1 MRQNYK
7 RLLAAL
13 VLMSATQT
21 SSVVQAEGIRL
32 VGPSGEVQSSP
43 SYAEDIER
51 ALPAPPANTQPSR
64 FFGPTG
70 ENQTLWSIAS
80 ELRPSRGVTV
90 QQTLLAIYRI
100 NPQAFENQNI
110 HELIPGSRLR
120 VPSLEQVQSA
130 TTAQAVAIMKAHEAK
145 LKQPKPTNRATPAQR
160 VTEQPKP
167 QIKVEPK
174 PAAKPETVAATEPK
188 PTPKTIPVIPAP
200 PVTTSPQGEK
210 QVSALKDKLQGS
222 QSELE
227 SLEAKNHRL
236 RLMLSEVQSEVETLK
251 SELNDEE
258 RIRSEVE
265 KLLAEERQRLA
276 EQQRMQPSTM
286 DKILSNGWLVGLAA
300 LIPGALIAL
309 LVVMLLGR
317 RSKAKEEDAAAQEQK
332 NVDPLAAPIGLAAAD
347 ELDEELTLD
356 DELFADEDI
365 NTQSL
370 QEEKSDLEEDVF
382 ANLDD
387 EELDFNLEGDDD
399 PFADI
404 GDDGD
409 LDVGLDEFESS
420 NNGIQVNGEEKAL
433 GLEEMER
440 ALDEVAPELE
450 VLDDDESGFDL
461 SDDANEKSD
470 SLSDDAF
477 AELLAADEPSEE
489 LPSDTVDQ
497 DMLDDLFAELG
508 NDDFD
513 LDTDEPELKQPVSD
527 DDFSV
532 GEASDDDIDKLLAQ
546 YEQPASESEVR
557 EADANEGPVL
567 DENSTELL
575 DELIDFDEDDTD
587 EFDPLNEL
595 EAISGFEG
603 DDSIEELDADS
614 TDLLDELIDDVTSEL
629 DEETE
634 ADLDPFDDLIRE
646 DESPEQNKS
655 EEEELLKSLGFGESD
670 ADEKPSPVVESEQTH
685 EDQDIESGLDIDALL
700 SESQPDTQQAVED
713 QPLTEP
719 EATSEPFSSDEFLG
733 DLEDLSPE
741 NDPLMS
747 ELDDLFESDS
757 EELLPTE
764 QEKADFSAEL
774 DALFDSED
782 DLPQQ
787 VEKTQ
792 AEIEEAS
799 SLQQEAT
806 DTDSTQEP
814 SVESDA
820 EVQPHVE
827 QEEDIPAF
835 TPTPNTIE
843 NEFGVPQEEDWLL
856 DEPELEPET
865 ESTNDSEEEFN
876 FDELDLPE
884 FSEEDALAS
893 MAGEPALETSESV
906 ESEQVE
912 AGLPTESED
921 EFNFDELDLP
931 EFSEEDALASMAD
944 EPELETSES
953 VKPEQVEADLSAESE
968 EEFNFDELD
977 LPEFSEEDALVSMA
991 GEPALETSESV
1002 KPEQVEAD
1010 LPTESEEEFNFDELD
1025 LPEFSEEDALA
1036 SMAGGPALETSESV
1050 EPEQVEADL
1059 PTESEDEFNFDELDL
1074 PEFSEEDALAS
1085 MTDEPEL
1092 ETSESVEPEQ
1102 VEADLPTESE
1112 DEFNFDE
1119 LDLPE
1124 FSEEDALASMADEP
1138 ELETSESVEPEQV
1151 EADLPAESED
1161 EFNFDELD
1169 LPEFS
1174 EEDALASM
1182 VDEPE
1187 LETSESIEL
1196 EQVEADLPTESEEEF
1211 NFDELDL
1218 PEFSEEDAL
1227 ASMEEEPEL
1236 PSSETADIEP
1246 ISGED
1251 EELSFDDQDL
1261 PEFNEEDVLA
1271 SMNEGASGSPKVEAE
1286 TSRPA
1291 IQADNDHDALFEV
1304 FAQQNGFDTDPE
1316 VQPTA
1321 TEGEPLSNLDDESS
1335 MANLLAEDANSE
1347 VFEGKLDS
1355 DTIASAGMD
1364 FETMLDVG
1372 DDWDG
1377 FKPAADNVSSTE
1389 EVPEDQR
1396 DVWNSSDALSQ
1407 PEIAQENWAE
1417 QSDLDDF
1424 DPKKN
1429 QFMTIDELMAQV
1441 DREGGEFE
1449 EEDLKL
1455 DVGLNEFP
1463 DVIGEIGDIDVDSNA
1478 EAAGKLDLAKIYLE
1492 MNDSQGAIKLL
1503 EEAIVYGED
1512 DIRREAKSLID
1523 AINGR

>member
-222 QSELE
+222 QSELD
-227 SLEAKNHRL
+227 SLEEKNHRL

-317 RSKAKEEDAAAQEQK
+317 RSKAKEEDAAAQEQQ

-461 SDDANEKSD
+461 SDDTNEKSD

-931 EFSEEDALASMAD
+931 EFSEEDALASMAGEPALETSESVESEQVEAGLPTESEDEFNFDELDLPEFSEEDALASMAD

-1010 LPTESEEEFNFDELD
+1010 LPTESEDEFNFDELD

-1059 PTESEDEFNFDELDL
+1059 P
-1074 PEFSEEDALAS
+1074 A
-1085 MTDEPEL
+1085 
-1092 ETSESVEPEQ
+1092 
-1102 VEADLPTESE
+1102 
-1112 DEFNFDE
+1112 
-1119 LDLPE
+1119 
-1124 FSEEDALASMADEP
+1124 
-1138 ELETSESVEPEQV
+1138 
-1151 EADLPAESED
+1151 
-1161 EFNFDELD
+1161 
-1169 LPEFS
+1169 
-1174 EEDALASM
+1174 
-1182 VDEPE
+1182 
-1187 LETSESIEL
+1187 
-1196 EQVEADLPTESEEEF
+1196 ESEEEF

-1271 SMNEGASGSPKVEAE
+1271 SMNEGAPESPKVEAE

-1316 VQPTA
+1316 VQSTA

-1441 DREGGEFE
+1441 DREGDEFE

>member
-130 TTAQAVAIMKAHEAK
+130 TTEQAVAIMKAHEAK

-174 PAAKPETVAATEPK
+174 PVAPKPETTVAAEPK
-188 PTPKTIPVIPAP
+188 PVQKTIPVIPAP
-200 PVTTSPQGEK
+200 PVNTSPQGEK

-227 SLEAKNHRL
+227 SLEEKNHRL

-251 SELNDEE
+251 NELNDEE

-276 EQQRMQPSTM
+276 EQQRMQPSTI

-300 LIPGALIAL
+300 LIPGALLAL

-317 RSKAKEEDAAAQEQK
+317 RSKNKEEEPAEQSPQET
-332 NVDPLAAPIGLAAAD
+332 DPLAAPIGLAATD

-365 NTQSL
+365 NTQAT
-370 QEEKSDLEEDVF
+370 QEEKPDLEEDVF

-399 PFADI
+399 PFAGI

-450 VLDDDESGFDL
+450 VLDDDEAGFDL
-461 SDDANEKSD
+461 SDDTNEKAD

-527 DDFSV
+527 DDFSA

-546 YEQPASESEVR
+546 YEQPVTEPTEVEGDASE
-557 EADANEGPVL
+557 DAVL
-567 DENSTELL
+567 DENSTDLL
-575 DELIDFDEDDTD
+575 DELIDFDEDETDD

-595 EAISGFEG
+595 EALSGFEG

-614 TDLLDELIDDVTSEL
+614 TDLLDELIDDVTPEL
-629 DEETE
+629 DEETGTE
-634 ADLDPFDDLIRE
+634 TELDPFDDLIRE
-646 DESPEQNKS
+646 DESPAQTKS
-655 EEEELLKSLGFGESD
+655 EEEELLASLGFGEPD
-670 ADEKPSPVVESEQTH
+670 GDEKPSSIAESELDH
-685 EDQDIESGLDIDALL
+685 EEPGIEPGLDIDALL
-700 SESQPDTQQAVED
+700 SDSQPDPQQTAPE

-719 EATSEPFSSDEFLG
+719 ETDSEPFSSDEFLG

-757 EELLPTE
+757 EELQPTE

-774 DALFDSED
+774 DALFDTEG
-782 DLPQQ
+782 DLAQQQ
-787 VEKTQ
+787 VEEPQ
-792 AEIEEAS
+792 AEIEES
-799 SLQQEAT
+799 SPQQEEAANSK
-806 DTDSTQEP
+806 STQDA
-814 SVESDA
+814 SVEPDA
-820 EVQPHVE
+820 KVPPQVE
-827 QEEDIPAF
+827 TVEDAPAF
-835 TPTPNTIE
+835 TPTPNTVE

-856 DEPELEPET
+856 DEPELESETQPEQEQNSGNKSEP
-865 ESTNDSEEEFN
+865 ESSELASETDSATNAEEEF
-876 FDELDLPE
+876 D
-884 FSEEDALAS
+884 
-893 MAGEPALETSESV
+893 
-906 ESEQVE
+906 
-912 AGLPTESED
+912 
-921 EFNFDELDLP
+921 FDELDLP

-944 EPELETSES
+944 EP
-953 VKPEQVEADLSAESE
+953 A
-968 EEFNFDELD
+968 FDE
-977 LPEFSEEDALVSMA
+977 PE
-991 GEPALETSESV
+991 P
-1002 KPEQVEAD
+1002 
-1010 LPTESEEEFNFDELD
+1010 
-1025 LPEFSEEDALA
+1025 
-1036 SMAGGPALETSESV
+1036 V
-1050 EPEQVEADL
+1050 EPERSE
-1059 PTESEDEFNFDELDL
+1059 TESATEAEEDEL
-1074 PEFSEEDALAS
+1074 
-1085 MTDEPEL
+1085 
-1092 ETSESVEPEQ
+1092 
-1102 VEADLPTESE
+1102 
-1112 DEFNFDE
+1112 
-1119 LDLPE
+1119 
-1124 FSEEDALASMADEP
+1124 
-1138 ELETSESVEPEQV
+1138 
-1151 EADLPAESED
+1151 
-1161 EFNFDELD
+1161 NFDELD

-1182 VDEPE
+1182 VDEPAFDDPE
-1187 LETSESIEL
+1187 SVEPERSE
-1196 EQVEADLPTESEEEF
+1196 VESATEAEEEL
-1211 NFDELDL
+1211 NFDELELPEFSEEDALASMADEPAFDDPESIEPERSEADSATEAEEEFDFDELELPEFSEEDALASMAGEPTLDEPESIEPERSEAESATEAEEEFDFDELEL

-1236 PSSETADIEP
+1236 PSSEIADIEP

-1271 SMNEGASGSPKVEAE
+1271 SMNESAPETPNVETE
-1286 TSRPA
+1286 TSRPTL
-1291 IQADNDHDALFEV
+1291 QADNDHDALFEV
-1304 FAQQNGFDTDPE
+1304 FAQQNGFDTEPE

-1321 TEGEPLSNLDDESS
+1321 TEGEPLSDLDDESS
-1335 MANLLAEDANSE
+1335 MANLLAEDASSE
-1347 VFEGKLDS
+1347 VFEGQLDS

-1377 FKPAADNVSSTE
+1377 FKPAADSVSSTE
-1389 EVPEDQR
+1389 DVPEDQR

-1441 DREGGEFE
+1441 DKEGGEFE

-1463 DVIGEIGDIDVDSNA
+1463 DVIGEIGDVDVDSNA

>member
-227 SLEAKNHRL
+227 SLEEKNHRL

-317 RSKAKEEDAAAQEQK
+317 RSKAKEEDAAAQEQQ

-461 SDDANEKSD
+461 SDDVNEKSD

-646 DESPEQNKS
+646 DESPELNKS
-655 EEEELLKSLGFGESD
+655 EEEELLKSLGFGEPD
-670 ADEKPSPVVESEQTH
+670 ADEKPSSVVESEQTH

-700 SESQPDTQQAVED
+700 SESQPDTQQAAKE

-719 EATSEPFSSDEFLG
+719 EAASEPFSSDEFLG

-856 DEPELEPET
+856 GEPELEPET
-865 ESTNDSEEEFN
+865 ESTNDSEEEFNFDELDLPEFSEEDALASMAGEPALETSESVESEQVEAGLPTESEEEFN

-977 LPEFSEEDALVSMA
+977 LPEFSEEDAL
-991 GEPALETSESV
+991 
-1002 KPEQVEAD
+1002 
-1010 LPTESEEEFNFDELD
+1010 
-1025 LPEFSEEDALA
+1025 
-1036 SMAGGPALETSESV
+1036 
-1050 EPEQVEADL
+1050 
-1059 PTESEDEFNFDELDL
+1059 
-1074 PEFSEEDALAS
+1074 
-1085 MTDEPEL
+1085 
-1092 ETSESVEPEQ
+1092 
-1102 VEADLPTESE
+1102 
-1112 DEFNFDE
+1112 
-1119 LDLPE
+1119 
-1124 FSEEDALASMADEP
+1124 ASMADEP

-1196 EQVEADLPTESEEEF
+1196 EQVEADLPTEFEEEF

-1271 SMNEGASGSPKVEAE
+1271 SMNEGASESPKVEAE

>member
-174 PAAKPETVAATEPK
+174 PATKPETVAATEPK

-222 QSELE
+222 QSELD
-227 SLEAKNHRL
+227 SLEEKNHRL

-317 RSKAKEEDAAAQEQK
+317 RSKAKEEDAAAQEQQ

-365 NTQSL
+365 NAQSL
-370 QEEKSDLEEDVF
+370 EEEKSDLEEDVF

-461 SDDANEKSD
+461 SDDTNEKSD

-953 VKPEQVEADLSAESE
+953 VKPEQVEADL
-968 EEFNFDELD
+968 
-977 LPEFSEEDALVSMA
+977 
-991 GEPALETSESV
+991 
-1002 KPEQVEAD
+1002 
-1010 LPTESEEEFNFDELD
+1010 PTESEE
-1025 LPEFSEEDALA
+1025 
-1036 SMAGGPALETSESV
+1036 
-1050 EPEQVEADL
+1050 
-1059 PTESEDEFNFDELDL
+1059 EFNFDELDL

-1102 VEADLPTESE
+1102 VEADLPAESEDEVNFDEIDLPEFSEEDALASMAGEPTLETSESVKPEQVEADLSAESEEEFNFDELDLPEFSEDDALASMAGEPALETSESVEPEQVEADLPTESE
-1112 DEFNFDE
+1112 EEFNFDE

-1124 FSEEDALASMADEP
+1124 FSEEDALASMAGEP
-1138 ELETSESVEPEQV
+1138 ALETSESVEPEQV
-1151 EADLPAESED
+1151 EADLPA
-1161 EFNFDELD
+1161 
-1169 LPEFS
+1169 
-1174 EEDALASM
+1174 
-1182 VDEPE
+1182 
-1187 LETSESIEL
+1187 
-1196 EQVEADLPTESEEEF
+1196 ESEEEF

-1271 SMNEGASGSPKVEAE
+1271 SMNEGAPESPKVEAE

>member
-174 PAAKPETVAATEPK
+174 SATKPETVAATEPK

-227 SLEAKNHRL
+227 SLEEKNHRL

-317 RSKAKEEDAAAQEQK
+317 RSKAKEEEAAAQEQQ

-365 NTQSL
+365 NAQSL

-655 EEEELLKSLGFGESD
+655 EEEELLKSLGFGEPD
-670 ADEKPSPVVESEQTH
+670 ADEKQSPVVGSEQTH

-700 SESQPDTQQAVED
+700 SESQPDTQQAAKE

-719 EATSEPFSSDEFLG
+719 EAASEPFSSDEFLG

-792 AEIEEAS
+792 TEIEEAS

-814 SVESDA
+814 SVESGA

-906 ESEQVE
+906 EPEQIE
-912 AGLPTESED
+912 ADLPAESEE

-931 EFSEEDALASMAD
+931 EFSEEDALASMAGEPALETSESVKPD
-944 EPELETSES
+944 QVEADLPTEPEKEFNFDELDLPEFSEEDALASMAGEPTLETSES

-977 LPEFSEEDALVSMA
+977 LPEFSEDDALASMA

-1002 KPEQVEAD
+1002 EPEQVEAD

-1036 SMAGGPALETSESV
+1036 SMAGEPALETSESV

-1059 PTESEDEFNFDELDL
+1059 P
-1074 PEFSEEDALAS
+1074 A
-1085 MTDEPEL
+1085 
-1092 ETSESVEPEQ
+1092 
-1102 VEADLPTESE
+1102 
-1112 DEFNFDE
+1112 
-1119 LDLPE
+1119 
-1124 FSEEDALASMADEP
+1124 
-1138 ELETSESVEPEQV
+1138 
-1151 EADLPAESED
+1151 
-1161 EFNFDELD
+1161 
-1169 LPEFS
+1169 
-1174 EEDALASM
+1174 
-1182 VDEPE
+1182 
-1187 LETSESIEL
+1187 
-1196 EQVEADLPTESEEEF
+1196 ESEEEF

-1271 SMNEGASGSPKVEAE
+1271 SMNEGAPESPKVEAE

-1463 DVIGEIGDIDVDSNA
+1463 DVIGEIGDIDVDNNA

>member
-130 TTAQAVAIMKAHEAK
+130 TTEQAVAIMKAHEAK

-174 PAAKPETVAATEPK
+174 PVAPKPETTVAAEPK
-188 PTPKTIPVIPAP
+188 PVQKTIPVIPAP
-200 PVTTSPQGEK
+200 PVNTSPQGEK

-227 SLEAKNHRL
+227 SLEEKNHRL

-251 SELNDEE
+251 NELNDEE

-276 EQQRMQPSTM
+276 EQQRMQPSTI

-300 LIPGALIAL
+300 LIPGALLAL

-317 RSKAKEEDAAAQEQK
+317 RSKNKEEEPAAQSPQET
-332 NVDPLAAPIGLAAAD
+332 DPLAAPIGLAATD

-365 NTQSL
+365 NTQAT
-370 QEEKSDLEEDVF
+370 QEEKPDLEEDVF

-399 PFADI
+399 PFAGI

-450 VLDDDESGFDL
+450 VLDDDEAGFDL
-461 SDDANEKSD
+461 SDDTNEKAD

-527 DDFSV
+527 DDFSA

-546 YEQPASESEVR
+546 YEQPVTESTEVEGDASE
-557 EADANEGPVL
+557 DAVL
-567 DENSTELL
+567 DENSTDLL
-575 DELIDFDEDDTD
+575 DELIDFDEDETDD

-595 EAISGFEG
+595 EALSGFEG

-629 DEETE
+629 DEETGTE
-634 ADLDPFDDLIRE
+634 TELDPFDDLIRE
-646 DESPEQNKS
+646 DESPAQNKS
-655 EEEELLKSLGFGESD
+655 QEEELLASLGFGEPD
-670 ADEKPSPVVESEQTH
+670 GDEKPSSIAESEPAH
-685 EDQDIESGLDIDALL
+685 EEPEIESGLDIDALL
-700 SESQPDTQQAVED
+700 SDSQPDPQQTAPE

-719 EATSEPFSSDEFLG
+719 ETASEPFSSDEFLG

-757 EELLPTE
+757 EELQPTE

-774 DALFDSED
+774 DALFDTED
-782 DLPQQ
+782 DLAQQQ
-787 VEKTQ
+787 VEEPQ
-792 AEIEEAS
+792 AEIEES
-799 SLQQEAT
+799 SPQ
-806 DTDSTQEP
+806 
-814 SVESDA
+814 
-820 EVQPHVE
+820 
-827 QEEDIPAF
+827 QEEDANSKSTQDASVEPDAKVPPQVETEEDAPAF
-835 TPTPNTIE
+835 TPTPNTVE

-856 DEPELEPET
+856 DEPELESETQPEQEQNSGNKSEPESSELASET
-865 ESTNDSEEEFN
+865 ESATNAEEEFDFDELDLPEFSEEDALASMAGEPAFDDPESIEPERSEAESATEAEEEFDFDELELPEFSEEDALASMADEPALDESESIEPERSEADSATEAEDEFN

-893 MAGEPALETSESV
+893 MAGEPTLDESD
-906 ESEQVE
+906 SI
-912 AGLPTESED
+912 
-921 EFNFDELDLP
+921 
-931 EFSEEDALASMAD
+931 
-944 EPELETSES
+944 EPERSE
-953 VKPEQVEADLSAESE
+953 AESATEAE
-968 EEFNFDELD
+968 EEFD
-977 LPEFSEEDALVSMA
+977 
-991 GEPALETSESV
+991 
-1002 KPEQVEAD
+1002 
-1010 LPTESEEEFNFDELD
+1010 FDELD

-1036 SMAGGPALETSESV
+1036 SMAGEPTLD
-1050 EPEQVEADL
+1050 EPEFIEPERSEAESA
-1059 PTESEDEFNFDELDL
+1059 TEAEEEFDFDEL
-1074 PEFSEEDALAS
+1074 E
-1085 MTDEPEL
+1085 
-1092 ETSESVEPEQ
+1092 
-1102 VEADLPTESE
+1102 
-1112 DEFNFDE
+1112 
-1119 LDLPE
+1119 LPE
-1124 FSEEDALASMADEP
+1124 FSEEDALASMAGEPTLDEP
-1138 ELETSESVEPEQV
+1138 ESIEPERS
-1151 EADLPAESED
+1151 EAES
-1161 EFNFDELD
+1161 
-1169 LPEFS
+1169 
-1174 EEDALASM
+1174 A
-1182 VDEPE
+1182 
-1187 LETSESIEL
+1187 T
-1196 EQVEADLPTESEEEF
+1196 EAEEEF
-1211 NFDELDL
+1211 DFDELDL

-1271 SMNEGASGSPKVEAE
+1271 SMNEGASESPKVEAE

-1335 MANLLAEDANSE
+1335 MASLLAEDANSE

-1463 DVIGEIGDIDVDSNA
+1463 DVIGEIGDIDVDNNA

>member
-227 SLEAKNHRL
+227 SLEEKNHRL

-317 RSKAKEEDAAAQEQK
+317 RSKAKEEEAAAQEQQ

-655 EEEELLKSLGFGESD
+655 EEEELLKSLGFGEPD
-670 ADEKPSPVVESEQTH
+670 ADEKPSPVVGSEQTH

-719 EATSEPFSSDEFLG
+719 EAASEPFSSDEFLG

-792 AEIEEAS
+792 TEIEEAS

-865 ESTNDSEEEFN
+865 ESTNDSEDEFN

-912 AGLPTESED
+912 AGLPTESEE

-953 VKPEQVEADLSAESE
+953 VKPEQVEADL
-968 EEFNFDELD
+968 
-977 LPEFSEEDALVSMA
+977 
-991 GEPALETSESV
+991 
-1002 KPEQVEAD
+1002 
-1010 LPTESEEEFNFDELD
+1010 PTESEE
-1025 LPEFSEEDALA
+1025 
-1036 SMAGGPALETSESV
+1036 
-1050 EPEQVEADL
+1050 
-1059 PTESEDEFNFDELDL
+1059 EFNFDELDL

-1271 SMNEGASGSPKVEAE
+1271 SMNEGASESPKVEAE

-1463 DVIGEIGDIDVDSNA
+1463 DVIGEIGDIDVDNNA